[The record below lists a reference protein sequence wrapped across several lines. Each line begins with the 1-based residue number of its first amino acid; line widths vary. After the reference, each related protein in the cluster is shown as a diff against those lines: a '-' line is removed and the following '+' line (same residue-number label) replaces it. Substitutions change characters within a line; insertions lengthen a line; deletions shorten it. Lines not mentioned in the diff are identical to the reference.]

1 MEEAAI
7 QECGISHAAE
17 LTVKNVKWLS
27 LLSESQYEEQSDTT
41 GGLQLLLHWKS
52 LQVEDNLVN
61 HLFEV
66 NHFMYRCLKFKKE
79 MKAVIAPY
87 KEGV

>member
-1 MEEAAI
+1 MRNN
-7 QECGISHAAE
+7 
-17 LTVKNVKWLS
+17 LTLVEGFSYYCTEK
-27 LLSESQYEEQSDTT
+27 
-41 GGLQLLLHWKS
+41 KS

-66 NHFMYRCLKFKKE
+66 NHFVYRCLKFKKE